1 MRRRPISRLELAGYL
16 LSPSLF
22 VMVALMVVEAMLA
35 AATTWLVINAGRSV
49 AVGEFLVTDLV
60 WILTAQSTSYVVG
73 VISWIFAERAGY
85 RGFGKFMLRFA
96 CENRDKVE
104 LLSEKSAR
112 EQVEPFL
119 TGETFQCFFNVMY
132 QLEFA
137 LKLFLG
143 LVFNALVLGAESIP
157 ACRSLMSAPSA
168 PVLMQWVLQKPI
180 ASAYLENQRMNNRVT
195 AQGYTAWDNVFSGN
209 RYNLRLWLFGS
220 RNKLREG
227 LVAQIRAIVAREGMS
242 AMSGIVSL
250 AIVFATITMVALRH
264 VGDTVLL
271 VGLAT
276 TLPRQI
282 EMTYELH
289 LLASGW
295 NDFIAIWTRFGGVAA
310 NISPQPDAD
319 FDNGIKYDRLVL
331 REGDHANVVSSL
343 GDALRVA
350 LAQPTGRINVRGG
363 NGTGKSS
370 LLASLKTEL
379 KKRAYYWPTTDRLA
393 FHFAGGVVPVE
404 RRGGRGRRADRGR
417 PDDGQEARLLLGR
430 AAAQIARRRSSTRP
444 TRKYICSTNGTPISM
459 PRTRPKPMLWSTSWR
474 RAPGW
479 SKSPTGT
486 RRCKRSGTRRIM
498 AFGAPFRSV
507 TLGTI
512 VSWKC
517 GSLVASS
524 ERERS
529 MKRREFI
536 KFVVTGEHHE
546 TPRCSASVCRR
557 NARRAHRRRSPDFG
571 QGLPRRYAD
580 GRPTNPADCGN
591 RRDVDRRTGAAWL

>member
-1 MRRRPISRLELAGYL
+1 MTRRPITRLELAGYL

-22 VMVALMVVEAMLA
+22 VMVVLMVAEAMLA
-35 AATTWLVINAGRSV
+35 AATTWLVINAGRRV

-96 CENRDKVE
+96 RENRDKVT
-104 LLSEKSAR
+104 LLNEKPSR

-132 QLEFA
+132 ELEFA

-143 LVFNALVLGAESIP
+143 LVFNALVLGAEIDP
-157 ACRSLMSAPSA
+157 SLPFAYVGA
-168 PVLMQWVLQKPI
+168 FGTLLLMQWVLQKPI
-180 ASAYLENQRMNNRVT
+180 AHAYLENQRMNNRIT
-195 AQGYTAWDNVFSGN
+195 AQGYTAWDNIFSGN
-209 RYNLRLWLFGS
+209 SYNLRLWLAGFKT
-220 RNKLREG
+220 RLREG
-227 LVAQIRAIVAREGMS
+227 LVVQIRAIVAREGMS

-250 AIVFATITMVALRH
+250 AIVFATITMVAMRN

-310 NISPQPDAD
+310 NMSPQPDAD
-319 FDNGIKYDRLVL
+319 FDARIKYDRLVL

-343 GDALRVA
+343 GDALRVV
-350 LAQPTGRINVRGG
+350 LAQPNGRINVRGG

-393 FHFAGGVVPVE
+393 FQFTGGVVPVDVEGDDEDEIVVEETMDKKLGFSSGE
-404 RRGGRGRRADRGR
+404 RQLKSLEEIVNAT
-417 PDDGQEARLLLGR
+417 
-430 AAAQIARRRSSTRP
+430 AAQVYLLDEWDANLDAANKAKADTLVDELAARARVVE
-444 TRKYICSTNGTPISM
+444 ISH
-459 PRTRPKPMLWSTSWR
+459 RDQ
-474 RAPGW
+474 
-479 SKSPTGT
+479 
-486 RRCKRSGTRRIM
+486 
-498 AFGAPFRSV
+498 
-507 TLGTI
+507 
-512 VSWKC
+512 
-517 GSLVASS
+517 GS
-524 ERERS
+524 
-529 MKRREFI
+529 
-536 KFVVTGEHHE
+536 
-546 TPRCSASVCRR
+546 
-557 NARRAHRRRSPDFG
+557 
-571 QGLPRRYAD
+571 
-580 GRPTNPADCGN
+580 
-591 RRDVDRRTGAAWL
+591 

>member
-1 MRRRPISRLELAGYL
+1 MTRRPITRLELAGYL

-22 VMVALMVVEAMLA
+22 VMVVLMVVEAMLA
-35 AATTWLVINAGRSV
+35 AATTWLVINAGRRV
-49 AVGEFLVTDLV
+49 AVGEFLITDLV

-96 CENRDKVE
+96 RENRDKVT
-104 LLSEKSAR
+104 LLNEKPSR

-132 QLEFA
+132 ELEFA

-143 LVFNALVLGAESIP
+143 LVFNALVLGAEIDP
-157 ACRSLMSAPSA
+157 SLPFAYVGA
-168 PVLMQWVLQKPI
+168 FGTLLLMQWVLQKPI
-180 ASAYLENQRMNNRVT
+180 ASAYIENQRMNNRIT
-195 AQGYTAWDNVFSGN
+195 AQGYTAWDNVFAGN
-209 RYNLRLWLFGS
+209 SYNLRLWLFGFKT
-220 RNKLREG
+220 KLREG

-271 VGLAT
+271 VALAT

-310 NISPQPDAD
+310 NMSPQPDAD
-319 FDNGIKYDRLVL
+319 FDKRIKYDRLVL

-370 LLASLKTEL
+370 LLASLKTDL

-393 FHFAGGVVPVE
+393 FQFAGGVVPVDVEEDEEGEPIVVAETMDKKLGFSSGE
-404 RRGGRGRRADRGR
+404 RQLKSLEEIVNATDAQVYLLDEWDANLDAANKAKADALIDALAARARVV
-417 PDDGQEARLLLGR
+417 E
-430 AAAQIARRRSSTRP
+430 
-444 TRKYICSTNGTPISM
+444 IS
-459 PRTRPKPMLWSTSWR
+459 
-474 RAPGW
+474 
-479 SKSPTGT
+479 
-486 RRCKRSGTRRIM
+486 
-498 AFGAPFRSV
+498 
-507 TLGTI
+507 
-512 VSWKC
+512 
-517 GSLVASS
+517 
-524 ERERS
+524 
-529 MKRREFI
+529 
-536 KFVVTGEHHE
+536 
-546 TPRCSASVCRR
+546 
-557 NARRAHRRRSPDFG
+557 HRD
-571 QGLPRRYAD
+571 QA
-580 GRPTNPADCGN
+580 
-591 RRDVDRRTGAAWL
+591 V

>member
-1 MRRRPISRLELAGYL
+1 MPDAGSRSGSSW
-16 LSPSLF
+16 SP
-22 VMVALMVVEAMLA
+22 
-35 AATTWLVINAGRSV
+35 TC
-49 AVGEFLVTDLV
+49 V

-96 CENRDKVE
+96 RENRDKVT
-104 LLSEKSAR
+104 LLNEKPAR

-132 QLEFA
+132 ELEFA

-143 LVFNALVLGAESIP
+143 PGLQRAGARRRDRPQPAVRLCRRLRHAVADAVGAAEADRARLSRKPAHEQPHHRAGLYRLGQCVF
-157 ACRSLMSAPSA
+157 R
-168 PVLMQWVLQKPI
+168 Q
-180 ASAYLENQRMNNRVT
+180 
-195 AQGYTAWDNVFSGN
+195 
-209 RYNLRLWLFGS
+209 RYNLRLWLFGFKT
-220 RNKLREG
+220 KLREG

-250 AIVFATITMVALRH
+250 AIVFATITVVAMRN

-310 NISPQPDAD
+310 NMSPQPDAD
-319 FDNGIKYDRLVL
+319 FDKRIKYDRLVL

-393 FHFAGGVVPVE
+393 FQFAGGVVPVDVEGDDEDE
-404 RRGGRGRRADRGR
+404 RLWSRKRWTRSSAFPPASGSSNRLQEIVNATDARSLSARRMGRQSRRRQQGQSRRSGRRAC
-417 PDDGQEARLLLGR
+417 R
-430 AAAQIARRRSSTRP
+430 AGPRRRNLASRP
-444 TRKYICSTNGTPISM
+444 RSM
-459 PRTRPKPMLWSTSWR
+459 
-474 RAPGW
+474 
-479 SKSPTGT
+479 
-486 RRCKRSGTRRIM
+486 
-498 AFGAPFRSV
+498 SV
-507 TLGTI
+507 TMRLRLDAAFPEAAYGRIADDPLKTQQN
-512 VSWKC
+512 
-517 GSLVASS
+517 
-524 ERERS
+524 R
-529 MKRREFI
+529 
-536 KFVVTGEHHE
+536 GE
-546 TPRCSASVCRR
+546 
-557 NARRAHRRRSPDFG
+557 
-571 QGLPRRYAD
+571 
-580 GRPTNPADCGN
+580 
-591 RRDVDRRTGAAWL
+591 